1 MTKALLVTALAF
13 SGAFQTASTPSAD
26 PRREPGTAIKEAIRL
41 LEARDYAVVVKTFIR
56 PSELEEMLTKHGTI
70 EEVAKEFVKD
80 DRPAKML
87 DVLKAA
93 STMTP
98 TMNADGTRANYT
110 FEKPVGGAKRL
121 SMAKIGDY
129 WFLRD

>member
-1 MTKALLVTALAF
+1 MMQALLVAAIVI
-13 SGAFQTASTPSAD
+13 SGAFQSASTPPD
-26 PRREPGTAIKEAIRL
+26 PRREPATAIKEAIRL
-41 LEARDYAVVVKTFIR
+41 LEARDYLVFVKTVIR
-56 PSELEEMLTKHGTI
+56 PSELEELLTKHGTL
-70 EEVAKEFVKD
+70 EEVAKEFAKN
-80 DRPAKML
+80 DRPARIL

-93 STMTP
+93 STLTP
-98 TMNADGTRANYT
+98 TRNADGTGANYA